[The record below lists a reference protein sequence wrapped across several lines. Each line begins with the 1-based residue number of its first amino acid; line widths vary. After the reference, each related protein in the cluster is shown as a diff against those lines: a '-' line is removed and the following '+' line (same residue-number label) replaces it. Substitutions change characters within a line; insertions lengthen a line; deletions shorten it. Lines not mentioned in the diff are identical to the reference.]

1 MWPQRKFARGYV
13 IRSSLMNETVVTLY
27 ACSRPTCA
35 YHPMWRPGQRR
46 TWGPASGTHIKPH
59 APNGI
64 CHLCGKSDRLL
75 ECTVDEAAAAAAVL
89 TPFESCGEW
98 IRQERPLRKP
108 KQGWAFVNDPEQY
121 PLALSELD
129 GI

>member
-1 MWPQRKFARGYV
+1 MPS
-13 IRSSLMNETVVTLY
+13 SSL
-27 ACSRPTCA
+27 S
-35 YHPMWRPGQRR
+35 
-46 TWGPASGTHIKPH
+46 ASGNCSGSLTKAQPCFGLRSGLSWRIHSPH
-59 APNGI
+59 DSNGV
-64 CHLCGKSDRLL
+64 S
-75 ECTVDEAAAAAAVL
+75 TAAAAAVL

-108 KQGWAFVNDPEQY
+108 KQGWAFVNDPEQF